1 VKTRVDSDLV
11 IAPVQTDADLDAM
24 IAVRTLA
31 DPDLPAP
38 RRENLRQN
46 LAGDPDLTYLVARR
60 GDEPVG
66 CGFVEPLG
74 APLAQGHVVVVP
86 EARRRGIGSR
96 LLAVA
101 SERARAHD
109 KTALQGEIRE
119 SDREA
124 RSYFERRGY
133 EIVGGEQAVALVLDE
148 TGPAAPAPPSGI
160 RIVSRAER
168 PDLVE
173 AMYEVS
179 LEAEPDIP
187 GQLEMR
193 SFDRWRA
200 QEIDRPTARAEL
212 CFVALADEEVVG
224 WAALDEYGAYAHH
237 RLTAVKRAWRRRGI
251 ATALKRAEIEAARAR
266 GFGRLVTTSEE
277 RNLPM
282 RRLNAKLGYRP
293 EPTLSTVLVRGPLL

>member
-1 VKTRVDSDLV
+1 MKPRVDSDLV

-66 CGFVEPLG
+66 CGFVEPLD
-74 APLAQGHVVVVP
+74 APLVRGHVVVVP
-86 EARRRGIGSR
+86 EARRRGIGSQ
-96 LLAVA
+96 LLAAA

-119 SDREA
+119 SDRES
-124 RSYFERRGY
+124 RSFFERRGY
-133 EIVGGEQAVALVLDE
+133 EVVGAEKAVALALDE
-148 TGPAAPAPPSGI
+148 TDREQPAPPSGI

-173 AMYEVS
+173 AMYKVS

-187 GQLEMR
+187 GQVAMR
-193 SFDRWRA
+193 TFDLWRA
-200 QEIDRPTARAEL
+200 QEIERPSARAEL
-212 CFVALADEEVVG
+212 CFIALAGEEAIG
-224 WAALDEYGAYAHH
+224 WAALGEYGVDAHH
-237 RLTAVKRAWRRRGI
+237 RLTAVKRAWRRRGV
-251 ATALKRAEIEAARAR
+251 ATALKNAEIEASRAH
-266 GFGRLVTTSEE
+266 GFKRLVTTSEE

-282 RRLNAKLGYRP
+282 RRLNEKLGYRP
-293 EPTLSTVLVRGPLL
+293 DRSLGTVVVRGPLL